1 VTSVLKRISKRPLR
15 ILHVEDD
22 PLDGELVA
30 EVIAR
35 DDLETEIT
43 RVWSRADFEGKLGA
57 GGFDMILC
65 DFQLPSFDGA
75 TALDIAKAAAPEVP
89 FIFVS
94 GALGEEAAVE
104 AMRNGATDYVVKQ
117 RLDRLPGVMLRA
129 LKEAAERAE
138 RRRAESELLKE
149 KHRLEVL
156 NRTGAVLAGELDLDR
171 LVQLVTDAGVE
182 LSGAEFGAFF
192 YNVIG
197 ESGDAYMLFAL
208 SGASRS
214 DFERF
219 PMPRATAVFQPTFHG
234 VGIVRSNDIT
244 SDPRYGSNAPYRGMP
259 PGHLPVRSYLA
270 VPVVSRAG
278 HVLGGLFFGHS
289 EPDMFEEEH
298 EALLA
303 GIAGQAA
310 TAIDNARLFKAAQK
324 EIAERTR
331 AEAALRDSETRLLGI
346 TNSVDQMIWSCR
358 ADGFHDYFNDRWYEF
373 TGLDRGSSDGRGFI
387 DAIHP
392 DDRAAALDMWGASL
406 ASGAPYRNEL
416 RLHQKADGYRWVL
429 ARAQAVRDDQGTI
442 ARWFGT
448 CTDIQEIVEAR
459 EVIARSRQQLER
471 EVEARTAELLKAE
484 EQVRQLQKMEA
495 VGQVTGGIAHDFNN
509 MMAVVI
515 GGLNLLQ
522 RRLSRGERDVGQYV
536 DAAMD
541 GAKRAAALTQRLLAF
556 TRQQPLAPQVIEPNS
571 LMREMGEMLPRV
583 LGEPVQFTLKL
594 NPEVWR
600 VRADRVQLEST
611 ILNLSVNAR
620 DAMPQGGRLVIETDN
635 SRIDDV
641 LARVYHIA
649 AGEYVLIRV
658 TDTGDGMPAEVMA
671 QAFDPF
677 FTTKGVGRGTG
688 LGLSQVLGFIRQS
701 GGHVKIY
708 SEVGVGTSVKIY
720 LPRFK
725 GEAPDVPSPK
735 ERAVANGH
743 PAVAILVVEDDDRV
757 RTYSVEALR
766 DLGYTVHH
774 ASSGAEALALLDSGL
789 PVTLLFTDM
798 VMPALHG
805 RELADLALQKRPGLK
820 VLFTTGYSGDA
831 ILHRRL
837 LDGESQVLPKP
848 FSIEQLA
855 ASIRKALDS

>member
-1 VTSVLKRISKRPLR
+1 MPARQQRRRRARWRRGARLSLCARRLRQSGGGRTGRRAARPQAAEGRRPRGARDREARRAAAAYAGGDADLVAGRARPRSQLQPRRQCLCREARRVRAVLRGDPRSRHVLGGAERATPARLQRRGHDVTSVLKRISKRPLR

-22 PLDGELVA
+22 PLDGELVS

-35 DDLETEIT
+35 DDLETQIT
-43 RVWSRADFEGKLGA
+43 RVWSRADFEAKLGA
-57 GGFDMILC
+57 GRFDVILC

-117 RLDRLPGVMLRA
+117 RLDRLPQVMLRA
-129 LKEAAERAE
+129 LKEAAERSE

-149 KHRLEVL
+149 KRRLEVL

-208 SGASRS
+208 SGASRAA
-214 DFERF
+214 FEGF
-219 PMPRATAVFQPTFHG
+219 PMPRATAVFQPTFNG
-234 VGIVRSNDIT
+234 VGIVRSGDIT
-244 SDPRYGSNAPYRGMP
+244 ADPRYGRSLPHRGMP

-270 VPVVSRAG
+270 VPVTSRAG
-278 HVLGGLFFGHS
+278 DVLGGLFFGHS

-310 TAIDNARLFKAAQK
+310 IAIDNARLFKAAQK

-373 TGLDRGSSDGRGFI
+373 TGLDRGASDGRGFI

-392 DDRAAALDMWGASL
+392 DDRAAALDTWGVSL
-406 ASGAPYRNEL
+406 ATGAPYRNEL
-416 RLHQKADGYRWVL
+416 RLLHQKEGGYRWVL
-429 ARAQAVRDDQGTI
+429 ARAQAVRDEHGTI

-459 EVIARSRQQLER
+459 EVIARSREQLER

-556 TRQQPLAPQVIEPNS
+556 TRQQPLAPQVIEPNA
-571 LMREMGEMLPRV
+571 LVREMGEMLPRV

-600 VRADRVQLEST
+600 LRADRVQLEST

-635 SRIDDV
+635 SRID
-641 LARVYHIA
+641 
-649 AGEYVLIRV
+649 
-658 TDTGDGMPAEVMA
+658 
-671 QAFDPF
+671 
-677 FTTKGVGRGTG
+677 
-688 LGLSQVLGFIRQS
+688 
-701 GGHVKIY
+701 
-708 SEVGVGTSVKIY
+708 
-720 LPRFK
+720 
-725 GEAPDVPSPK
+725 
-735 ERAVANGH
+735 
-743 PAVAILVVEDDDRV
+743 
-757 RTYSVEALR
+757 
-766 DLGYTVHH
+766 
-774 ASSGAEALALLDSGL
+774 
-789 PVTLLFTDM
+789 
-798 VMPALHG
+798 
-805 RELADLALQKRPGLK
+805 
-820 VLFTTGYSGDA
+820 
-831 ILHRRL
+831 
-837 LDGESQVLPKP
+837 
-848 FSIEQLA
+848 
-855 ASIRKALDS
+855 